1 MRVYT
6 RVKVGIALCPLL
18 GSFVLACTDDNDMT
32 QNQTVE
38 PKTMATPPESINQP
52 SGPPIPS
59 VSTVF
64 GEGDPRV
71 YQLLLVNTREVEAHV
86 FAHAGAA
93 RVMLDTV
100 PALDSVR
107 LDIRLRATRVNLE
120 AEDAIGRPLSSD
132 LLELRVE
139 SANRWVISP

>member
-1 MRVYT
+1 MT
-6 RVKVGIALCPLL
+6 IDTKVKVGISLCPLL
-18 GSFVLACTDDNDMT
+18 VVFVLACADDNDMT
-32 QNQTVE
+32 PDQTVA
-38 PKTMATPPESINQP
+38 PKMMDTPSDSINP
-52 SGPPIPS
+52 LSGPPIPS

-64 GEGDPRV
+64 GEGDLRT
-71 YQLLLVNTREVEAHV
+71 YHLLLVNTREVEAHV
-86 FAHAGAA
+86 FAQAGAA

-120 AEDAIGRPLSSD
+120 AEDAIGRLLYSD